1 MRIVVSPMRFGAAAC
16 LALGCLMARVPS
28 ALAIDCAKAREPIE
42 QAICG
47 DPLARASDDAMGA
60 AFRALLGALSGP
72 AKQAALDD
80 QRGWLA
86 RRNASC
92 LKASDPPAAC
102 ARRHNAERAGMLAG
116 RAESGPGLEP
126 GLLPQFILQ
135 APGRDRVGVRAQYY
149 RFAEPR
155 NAGERLVNAEAD
167 RAAAAIESTK
177 SEPDDVT
184 WTFNE
189 VWSIRYA
196 SPAFLSIW
204 TERDDFSGGA
214 HGNYSASGLNI
225 DLRAGRLL
233 AFPDLFEGKAV
244 TQIARL
250 CLRDIEARAGE
261 RLEDVDEAA
270 RETRIA
276 SGVTDLSRW
285 SFTER
290 EARIHFGIGTLG
302 DTYIAGAYECVLPT
316 AQLDRLAK
324 APLPP
329 R

>member
-1 MRIVVSPMRFGAAAC
+1 MPCGAPAL
-16 LALGCLMARVPS
+16 LALGCLIASLLPAR
-28 ALAIDCAKAREPIE
+28 AIDCAKAREPIE
-42 QAICG
+42 RAICG
-47 DPLARASDDAMGA
+47 DPVAKASDDAMGA
-60 AFRALLGALSGP
+60 AFRTLLGALSG
-72 AKQAALDD
+72 AEKQVALDD

-86 RRNASC
+86 RRNENC
-92 LKASDPPAAC
+92 VKASDSPAAC
-102 ARRHNAERAGMLAG
+102 ARRHNDERADMLAG
-116 RAESGPGLEP
+116 RAASGPGLEP
-126 GLLPQFILQ
+126 GLQPRFVLQ
-135 APGRDRVGVRAQYY
+135 ASGRDKVGVRAQYY

-155 NAGERLVNAEAD
+155 TAGERLVNAEAD
-167 RAAAAIESTK
+167 RAAAAIEYAK

-184 WTFNE
+184 WTVNE

-233 AFPDLFEGKAV
+233 AFPDLFERKAV
-244 TQIARL
+244 MEIARL

-261 RLEDVDEAA
+261 RLEDVDEASRA
-270 RETRIA
+270 TRIA
-276 SGVTDLSRW
+276 SGLTDLSRW

-290 EARIHFGIGTLG
+290 EARIYFGVGTLG
-302 DTYIAGAYECVLPT
+302 DTYIAGAYECVL
-316 AQLDRLAK
+316 AFVRLNKLAK